1 MTMFLAAVSVSG
13 VAHGIGS
20 LFTPVLI
27 IVLVIAI
34 LLGIKALASRYQK
47 IPPNKVA
54 IIYGK
59 GAKAT
64 AGQGQISGCKVVSG
78 GGVLVWPIIQD
89 IAFMDTAVFKMA
101 IQETGIPNKDNVPI
115 SIKGVAVCKISTKP
129 EDLQSAA
136 ASFLNK
142 SSEEI
147 QDTISATLIGHV
159 RSIIA
164 KLDIGGILRER
175 DEFNKM
181 VVNESSAEIK
191 RMGIEI
197 VTLVIQEVTDDEG
210 YIESLGKKTVAQ
222 AKRDADILVAEAI
235 AETTK
240 KVSTA
245 NKEAAIV
252 EASNRILQAEAE
264 KDRDIKIAQ
273 FKKLA
278 DTELAS
284 ANVALA
290 IATAAQQQTL
300 KVAEA
305 ERDAAGIQAQ
315 IQVQAKEAERMEQQL
330 IATTIKPAEANK
342 RAAVI
347 IAEGASA
354 ASIISAEAAQKVAVA
369 TATGKAEA
377 DKKQGEGEAAKALS
391 IATAAAKG
399 NQATMEAQAAG
410 NKAQLLAK
418 AEGDRAALM
427 AKADGD
433 AAQKGNVLKAEA
445 EGTLAMAKAMAEMT
459 DAAKLIL
466 ILDRLPGLLDH
477 GGEAGAKI
485 ANAMFSSVAAG
496 LGSIDK
502 ITITDIGGTGRGVSQ
517 MGNIV
522 PEVVFNFL
530 TGMKARG
537 IDIGGLLAKAGINIG
552 ELVETI
558 GAAAAK
564 PVEAEPAKPAKAPDA
579 KK

>member
-1 MTMFLAAVSVSG
+1 MTFLAF
-13 VAHGIGS
+13 S
-20 LFTPVLI
+20 LNNLSQSLGGFLI
-27 IVLVIAI
+27 PALMIMFFFAFIFM
-34 LLGIKALASRYQK
+34 IKALASRYQK

-78 GGVLVWPIIQD
+78 GGVLVWPVIQE
-89 IAFMDTAVFKMA
+89 IAFMDTAVFKMT

-142 SSEEI
+142 TQLEI
-147 QDTISATLIGHV
+147 EDTISSTLIGHV

-181 VVNESSAEIK
+181 VVKESTEEIK

-222 AKRDADILVAEAI
+222 AKRDADILVAEAE
-235 AETTK
+235 AETAK
-240 KVSTA
+240 KVSDAQRT
-245 NKEAAIV
+245 AAIV
-252 EASNRILQAEAE
+252 QAQNAVEVAKAE
-264 KDRDIKIAQ
+264 KDRDISKAQ
-273 FKKLA
+273 FKKMA
-278 DTELAS
+278 DTELAA

-305 ERDAAGIQAQ
+305 ERDAASASAQ
-315 IQVQAKEAERMEQQL
+315 VKVQEKEAERKQKEL
-330 IATTIKPAEANK
+330 IATVIRPAEAQK
-342 RAAVI
+342 QAAVI
-347 IAEGASA
+347 TAEGEKA
-354 ASIISAEAAQKVAVA
+354 AAILNAEATKQVAIEN
-369 TATGKAEA
+369 ATGQAQAAEMLGKGQAAQTLATMNAKA
-377 DKKQGEGEAAKALS
+377 EGEANITK
-391 IATAAAKG
+391 
-399 NQATMEAQAAG
+399 QA
-410 NKAQLLAK
+410 LLAK
-418 AEGDRAALM
+418 AEGDRANLLAQ
-427 AKADGD
+427 AEGI
-433 AAQKGNVLKAEA
+433 AAQKGLVLKAEA
-445 EGTLAMAKAMAEMT
+445 EGTEALAKALAQMT

-466 ILDRLPGLLDH
+466 ILDRLPTLLDR
-477 GGEAGAKI
+477 GGDAAAKV
-485 ANAMFSSVAAG
+485 MQGVFGPVAAG
-496 LGSIDK
+496 LANIDK
-502 ITITDIGGTGRGVSQ
+502 ITITDIGGTGRGVTQ

-530 TGMKARG
+530 AGMKARG
-537 IDIGGLLAKAGINIG
+537 IDVAPLLAKAGLNVD
-552 ELVETI
+552 ELVKTI
-558 GAAAAK
+558 GLNTAG
-564 PVEAEPAKPAKAPDA
+564 EKPAVKPDEVTNA
-579 KK
+579 